1 MEYSKKGFVISGIIL
16 SLLILFPVV
25 AATEHTLN
33 LFILLFITIILA
45 QSWNILGGYTGQIS
59 LGNAAFFG
67 IGALS
72 FHFLA
77 WSGGIPFYLALPAG
91 GISAVILASFI
102 GIPALR
108 LRGVYFAIGTL
119 ALAEASRITVSNVFP
134 LTIYIPTAHVITYSL
149 LPRYYVALI
158 VAVITQAVAYC
169 MIKSK
174 IGLAMMAIRD
184 DDEAADA
191 LGVHLFKCKFVA
203 LLFSSFFSG
212 LAGGI
217 FTYYET
223 SVVPTFLFSPHW
235 TFEPLVAAS
244 VGGSGMLMGPIIG
257 SVFLIM
263 LTELFALALGK
274 VYLIIFGAMFIFVV
288 LFFPGGLIEAL
299 ERIWKSIFGKR
310 LRRGEVENRKRGLA
324 KEERDIV

>member
-1 MEYSKKGFVISGIIL
+1 MQYSKKGFFVSGIIIV
-16 SLLILFPVV
+16 LLILFPVL

-67 IGALS
+67 VGALS

-77 WSGGIPFYLALPAG
+77 WRGGFPFYLALPAG

-102 GIPALR
+102 GVPALR

-119 ALAEASRITVSNVFP
+119 ALAEASRITVNNLFP
-134 LTIYIPTAHVITYSL
+134 LTVYIPTADIVTYSL
-149 LPRYYVALI
+149 FPRYYLALI
-158 VAVITQAVAYC
+158 VAVITQGVAYF

-184 DDEAADA
+184 DDEAADTS
-191 LGVHLFKCKFVA
+191 GVHLFKYKFLA
-203 LLFSSFFSG
+203 LVFSSFFSG

-217 FTYYET
+217 FTYYQT

-244 VGGSGMLMGPIIG
+244 VGGSGMLLGPIIG
-257 SVFLIM
+257 SVFLVI
-263 LTELFALALGK
+263 LTELFALSLGK

-299 ERIWKSIFGKR
+299 ERIWKFIWMGTLNK
-310 LRRGEVENRKRGLA
+310 VETSTNRKS
-324 KEERDIV
+324 